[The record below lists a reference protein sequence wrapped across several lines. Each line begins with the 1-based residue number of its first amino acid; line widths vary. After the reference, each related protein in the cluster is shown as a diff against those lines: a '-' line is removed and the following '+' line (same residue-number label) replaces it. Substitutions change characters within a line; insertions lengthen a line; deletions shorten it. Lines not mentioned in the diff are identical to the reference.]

1 MMKKILTYYALLLK
15 MKIKSPGFYLEL
27 LAMALLVLFVAS
39 IHFPTADNVKI
50 GIVFGDSQNAA
61 SIYETL
67 SESATLFLYQEE
79 ADAQE
84 LKTKVESGE
93 YDCGFVFAEDFDER
107 CKEQDLS
114 GSVSYYCSGTT
125 TKGAVAKESLYAA
138 ILEVE
143 SRLVL
148 KKAEYKLYGDNDE
161 ERLNQIMERF
171 AEYVDSDEVF
181 AIAMHE
187 VENETERSSDKEETT
202 ILYPVQGCVG
212 ILVFLIIFLYGM
224 KKFESGYSYPIAL
237 TKRES
242 CMFSLCGHLSSGT
255 LAAAFGLILVAFSGQ
270 SRGFGTEL
278 VRMILLVI
286 SSALWGLVAS
296 RIFRSYV
303 SFLAQVLII
312 VLVNVLL
319 CPVIFD
325 IVTYVRAFR
334 YIRLLFPL
342 GMYIG

>member
-1 MMKKILTYYALLLK
+1 MKKILTYYALLLK
-15 MKIKSPGFYLEL
+15 MKLKSPGCYLEL
-27 LAMALLVLFVAS
+27 LAMALLVLFVS
-39 IHFPTADNVKI
+39 GIHFPAADNVKI
-50 GIVFGDSQNAA
+50 GIVTSGSQNAA
-61 SIYETL
+61 SIYEKL
-67 SESATLFLYQEE
+67 KDSATLFAYQEE

-84 LKTKVESGE
+84 LKQKVESGQ
-93 YDCGFVFAEDFDER
+93 YDCGFVFADDFDER
-107 CKEQDLS
+107 CEEQDIS
-114 GSVSYYCSGTT
+114 GSVTYYCSGTT

-148 KKAEYKLYGDNDE
+148 EKAEYKLYGDNDE
-161 ERLNQIMERF
+161 ERLNQIMEKF

-181 AIAMHE
+181 GIAMHE
-187 VENETERSSDKEETT
+187 VESETERGSDEEEAAT
-202 ILYPVQGCVG
+202 LYPVQGCVG
-212 ILVFLIIFLYGM
+212 ILVFLIIFLYGL
-224 KKFESGYSYPIAL
+224 KKFENGYAYPAAL
-237 TKRES
+237 TKKEAAV
-242 CMFSLCGHLSSGT
+242 FSLCGHLSSGT
-255 LAAAFGLILVAFSGQ
+255 VAAIFGLILVALSGQ

-303 SFLAQVLII
+303 SFLAQILII

-325 IVTYVRAFR
+325 IVTYVRAFGF
-334 YIRLLFPL
+334 IRLLFPL
-342 GMYIG
+342 GLYIG

>member
-1 MMKKILTYYALLLK
+1 
-15 MKIKSPGFYLEL
+15 
-27 LAMALLVLFVAS
+27 
-39 IHFPTADNVKI
+39 
-50 GIVFGDSQNAA
+50 
-61 SIYETL
+61 
-67 SESATLFLYQEE
+67 
-79 ADAQE
+79 
-84 LKTKVESGE
+84 VESGQ
-93 YDCGFVFAEDFDER
+93 YDCGFVFADDFDER
-107 CKEQDLS
+107 CKAQDLS
-114 GSVSYYCSGTT
+114 GAVTYCCSGTT

-138 ILEVE
+138 LLEVE
-143 SRLVL
+143 SRSVL
-148 KKAEYKLYGDNDE
+148 SEAEYKLYGDNDE

-187 VENETERSSDKEETT
+187 VESETERGSDEGDETF
-202 ILYPVQGCVG
+202 LYPVQGCVG

-224 KKFESGYSYPIAL
+224 KKFESGYAYPVAL

-303 SFLAQVLII
+303 SFLAQILII
-312 VLVNVLL
+312 VLANVLL
-319 CPVIFD
+319 CPVFFD
-325 IVTYVRAFR
+325 IVTNVRAFGF
-334 YIRLLFPL
+334 IRLLFPL